1 MVPVKVG
8 APVVAWDGLTL
19 EQLWKVELPDEDVE
33 RSTSGKFEGIV
44 DVLFEYLDFCVDWE
58 RVTLSEGLGNGENPD
73 TKGMLKDALALL
85 VAAGI
90 RSGAS
95 KEVQKETDKERGG
108 IAMWRIP

>member
-1 MVPVKVG
+1 
-8 APVVAWDGLTL
+8 L

-44 DVLFEYLDFCVDWE
+44 DVLFEYLDLCVDWE
-58 RVTLSEGLGNGENPD
+58 RVTL
-73 TKGMLKDALALL
+73 LALL

-90 RSGAS
+90 MSGAS